1 MKLYDFAIA
10 PSPRRVRMFIAE
22 KGLDIPTV
30 QINTRER
37 EQYDAA
43 YVAINPNSVL
53 PTLELDDGTCIG
65 ESVAICRYLEELHPE
80 PSLMGRDAKERALI
94 EMWNRRAELEGYLMV
109 ADAVR
114 NTMPLFEGRGLPG
127 VKGGIPQIP
136 ELAERGKQALA
147 RFYGKLDHQLA
158 NNQFIAGEAIS
169 IADITMFVAVE
180 FAKWIELEIP
190 AENANVRRW
199 HADVSARPSAEA

>member
-1 MKLYDFAIA
+1 MKLYDFTIA

-37 EQYDAA
+37 EQYGEA

-53 PTLELDDGTCIG
+53 PTLELDDGSTIG

-80 PSLMGRDAKERALI
+80 PSLMGRDAKERAQI
-94 EMWNRRAELEGYLMV
+94 EMWNRRAELEGYLMA

-114 NTMPLFEGRGLPG
+114 NKLPLFEDRGLPG
-127 VKGGIPQIP
+127 VTGGIPQIP
-136 ELAERGKQALA
+136 ELVERGKQALE
-147 RFYGKLDHQLA
+147 RFYGKLDKQLA
-158 NNQFIAGEAIS
+158 DNPFIAGEAFS
-169 IADITMFVAVE
+169 IADITMFIGAE

-199 HADVSARPSAEA
+199 YADVSARPSAEA